1 MLQTR
6 KTVQE
11 FLFQRPARV
20 FRMAF
25 AMDRKLYA
33 GVIAILRISRSELNI
48 RPLGPYIAITPRFS
62 GDGTP
67 IQIGGENVPI
77 NAGQALLRR
86 SPMGFRSHV
95 LRVGLKGCQVFG
107 RT

>member
-11 FLFQRPARV
+11 FLFRPPARV
-20 FRMAF
+20 FRMPF
-25 AMDRKLYA
+25 AMDRTLYA

-48 RPLGPYIAITPRFS
+48 RPLGPDIEITARFS

-67 IQIGGENVPI
+67 IQIGGEYDPI

-95 LRVGLKGCQVFG
+95 LREGLKGCQALG